1 MGTKWERAL
10 LKGSTEWFHFGNDAR
25 VLRNPNKRLHILPR
39 LAFAAAL
46 GLSFAVGGVQPAE
59 AQPAASP
66 SKRRVVVYTEGARSA
81 SVSDQLKGGLPA
93 TGDVV
98 DNAEFRKALTAQGQK
113 LPLGLT
119 ITLKSKRGAIITKI
133 GKALESMNAD
143 AAIIGFIRPKRPFG
157 NEVVILVVEK
167 GKTEPTVDQVVA
179 LDKDATRAEM
189 QASIEPVTSTW
200 ASSGG
205 GAEGG
210 GGSGAGG
217 DEKQPDE
224 KKPDE
229 DKPPEAEEGEW
240 VRPKNVFGHEIF
252 SINAS
257 FDIGGRFFRY
267 NDPITTN
274 LRDYSVF
281 GAPGISARAEVYP
294 LAPLGILILK
304 DLGLTGEF
312 RMQPGISSET
322 SDGTEVETA
331 WMRFGGG
338 LRFRLPVGD
347 KEKPFVFGL
356 RGGFVQDGF
365 VLSAAGDLAAEAPSV
380 KYNFMRVG
388 LDARFPIGPVA
399 ITAFG
404 GYMGAL
410 DAGEVKER
418 FTEPSI
424 GGIDVGGG
432 LTVPIALGFE
442 ARLQAEYVRW
452 FYAFAPVVGDA
463 FVAGGA
469 LDEYIHLEI
478 GPQYVF

>member
-1 MGTKWERAL
+1 M
-10 LKGSTEWFHFGNDAR
+10 
-25 VLRNPNKRLHILPR
+25 
-39 LAFAAAL
+39 
-46 GLSFAVGGVQPAE
+46 
-59 AQPAASP
+59 
-66 SKRRVVVYTEGARSA
+66 VYTEGARSA
-81 SVSDQLKGGLPA
+81 AVSDQLKGGLPA
-93 TGDVV
+93 SGDVV

-119 ITLKSKRGAIITKI
+119 ITLASKRGAIITKI

-143 AAIIGFIRPKRPFG
+143 AAVIGFIRPKRPFG
-157 NEVVILVVEK
+157 NEVVLLVIEK
-167 GKTEPTVDQVVA
+167 GKTEPTIDKVIA
-179 LDKDATRAEM
+179 LDKDATRADM
-189 QASIEPVTSTW
+189 QIAMEPVTSTW
-200 ASSGG
+200 GSGSGG
-205 GAEGG
+205 GGGGGGGSAEGG

-217 DEKQPDE
+217 DDKQPDD
-224 KKPDE
+224 KKPDDKAPEGE
-229 DKPPEAEEGEW
+229 DGEW
-240 VRPKNVFGHEIF
+240 VRPKNVYGHEIF
-252 SINAS
+252 NINAS
-257 FDIGGRFFRY
+257 FDIGGRFFGY

-281 GAPGISARAEVYP
+281 GAPGFSARAEVYP
-294 LAPLGILILK
+294 LAPLGIIILK

-312 RMQPGISSET
+312 RMQPGLSSET
-322 SDGTEVETA
+322 SDGTEVETN

-365 VLSAAGDLAAEAPSV
+365 TLTATGDLAAEAPSV

-404 GYMGAL
+404 GYLGAI

-418 FTEPSI
+418 FTDPSI

-432 LTVPIALGFE
+432 LTVPIAYGFE

-452 FYAFAPVVGDA
+452 FYAFAPVLGDA
-463 FVAGGA
+463 FIAGGA

>member
-1 MGTKWERAL
+1 M
-10 LKGSTEWFHFGNDAR
+10 
-25 VLRNPNKRLHILPR
+25 
-39 LAFAAAL
+39 
-46 GLSFAVGGVQPAE
+46 
-59 AQPAASP
+59 
-66 SKRRVVVYTEGARSA
+66 VYTEGARSA
-81 SVSDQLKGGLPA
+81 AVSDQLKGGLPSS
-93 TGDVV
+93 GEVV

-133 GKALESMNAD
+133 GKALEAMNAD
-143 AAIIGFIRPKRPFG
+143 AAVIGFIRPKRPFG

-167 GKTEPTVDQVVA
+167 GKSEPTVDSVVA
-179 LDKDATRAEM
+179 LDKDATRADM
-189 QASIEPVTSTW
+189 QAAIEPVTSSW
-200 ASSGG
+200 GSASSGG
-205 GAEGG
+205 GGGGADGG

-217 DEKQPDE
+217 DDKQPDE

-229 DKPPEAEEGEW
+229 KPPEGEEGEW
-240 VRPKNVFGHEIF
+240 VRPKNVYGHEIF
-252 SINAS
+252 GINAS
-257 FDIGGRFFRY
+257 FDIGGRFFGY

-281 GAPGISARAEVYP
+281 GAPGFSARAEVYP

-304 DLGLTGEF
+304 DLGLVGEF
-312 RMQPGISSET
+312 RMQPGLSSET
-322 SDGTEVETA
+322 SDGTPVDTT

-356 RGGFVQDGF
+356 KGSFIQDGF
-365 VLSAAGDLAAEAPSV
+365 TLDATGDLALEAPSV

-404 GYMGAL
+404 GYLGAL
-410 DAGEVKER
+410 DAGDVKDR
-418 FTEPSI
+418 FTDPSI

-452 FYAFAPVVGDA
+452 FYAFAPVVGDL